1 MTGSALREVRAAAPL
16 RADLAGGTLDLW
28 PLGLLEDGAA
38 TVAVAV
44 DLRVE
49 AVAGPPRRPG
59 LLELRAEDLGRER
72 ALDPGGRCRR
82 GPLELLERTA
92 RAVLPGTSLRLATR
106 SPVRAGSGL
115 GTSSALGIAAA
126 AACRAAAGRPPRR
139 PPLVPLVRD
148 LEARVLGIPTG
159 TQDHE
164 AALRGG
170 VIVLAHRPGGAGV
183 TRLGGPALAL
193 LRDSLL
199 LVDSG
204 RGRSSGVSNWDLFRR
219 RVEGDPAAVRAFR
232 RVARAGRRAAE
243 AVAAGNLPALGRA
256 MREDMAA
263 RAGWSPLVLTPALAE
278 ILAAARR
285 AGALGE
291 KVCGA
296 GGGGYAVILVPPGR
310 KERVARAVAEAGG
323 KPSPARPTGRGLRLA
338 ARGIPGAEAGGP
350 AP

>member
-1 MTGSALREVRAAAPL
+1 MTRDALRTVRATAPL

-28 PLGLLEDGAA
+28 PLGLLEDGGA

-49 AVAGPPRRPG
+49 AVAGPSRRTG
-59 LLELRAEDLGRER
+59 RLELRAEDLRKER
-72 ALDPGGRCRR
+72 SVDPGALSAGRP
-82 GPLELLERTA
+82 GPLELLERTS
-92 RAVLPGTSLRLATR
+92 RAAAPGVPLRLATR

-115 GTSSALGIAAA
+115 GTSSALGVAAA
-126 AACRAAAGRPPRR
+126 AACRAAAGLPVRR
-139 PPLVPLVRD
+139 PSLVPLVRD

-170 VIVLAHRPGGAGV
+170 IVVLAHRPGGARV
-183 TRLGGPALAL
+183 ARLAGAALAA
-193 LRDSLL
+193 LRECLL

-204 RGRSSGVSNWDLFRR
+204 KGRSSGVSNWDLFRR
-219 RVEGDPAAVRAFR
+219 RIEGDAAAVRAFR
-232 RVARAGRRAAE
+232 KVARAGSRAAE
-243 AVAAGNLPALGRA
+243 ALVAGDLRALGRA

-263 RAGWSPLVLTPALAE
+263 RADWSPLVLTPALEA
-278 ILAAARR
+278 ILGAARR

-296 GGGGYAVILVPPGR
+296 GGGGYAVILAPPDR
-310 KERVARAVAEAGG
+310 RARIAAAVREAGG
-323 KPSPARPTGRGLRLA
+323 DPSPARPTGRGLRL
-338 ARGIPGAEAGGP
+338 EAGDRP
-350 AP
+350 QRT

>member
-1 MTGSALREVRAAAPL
+1 MTKRRVRNVSATAPL

-28 PLGLLEDGAA
+28 PLGLLDDGGA
-38 TVAVAV
+38 TVAVAL
-44 DLRVE
+44 DLRVR
-49 AVAGPPRRPG
+49 AAAGPPRRPG
-59 LLELRAEDLGRER
+59 RLELRAEDLARER
-72 ALDPGGRCRR
+72 SSDPAPGGRCRG
-82 GPLELLERTA
+82 GPLELLERAA
-92 RAVLPGTSLRLATR
+92 RVAVPGVALRLATR

-115 GTSSALGIAAA
+115 GTSSALGVAAA
-126 AACRAAAGRPPRR
+126 AACRAAAGLPARR

-170 VIVLAHRPGGAGV
+170 IVVLEHRPGGPRV
-183 TRLGGPALAL
+183 TRLAGRPLAVLRECL
-193 LRDSLL
+193 LP
-199 LVDSG
+199 VDSG
-204 RGRSSGVSNWDLFRR
+204 AGRSSGPSNWDLFRR
-219 RVEGDPAAVRAFR
+219 RIEGDPAAVRAFR
-232 RVARAGRRAAE
+232 RVARAGSRAAE
-243 AVAAGNLPALGRA
+243 AVAAGDLRGLGRA

-263 RAGWSPLVLTPALAE
+263 RAEWSPLVLTPALRE

-310 KERVARAVAEAGG
+310 REAVTAAVREAGG
-323 KPSPARPTGRGLRLA
+323 TPSPARPTGRGLRL
-338 ARGIPGAEAGGP
+338 EGGRRQRT
-350 AP
+350 